1 MAAITEVPVR
11 ARISIGGLSVETP
24 YVLSFNVNITRGQ
37 ISTFDAVLKVE
48 GSAIRGQI
56 SGDFCKIAAGVGSP
70 RNTIY
75 QGVIKKAKIS
85 PCWDDPKFVMLHISG
100 EDILANLRGKKF
112 TRRCRGTQSSWVS
125 ITGVVRPGL
134 KSSKF
139 IYQNDPTMFL
149 DPGKPISQS
158 ELIHY
163 PGTDKTQSSLTPA
176 PSGNQLAGLSL
187 IIENVQTEAEV

>member
-1 MAAITEVPVR
+1 MAKITEVPVR
-11 ARISIGGLSVETP
+11 AKISIGSFYVETP
-24 YVLSFNVNITRGQ
+24 YILSFNVNISRGQ

-48 GSAIRGQI
+48 GAAVRGQI
-56 SGDFCKIAAGVGSP
+56 TGDFCKIAAGVGSP

-85 PCWDDPKFVMLHISG
+85 PCWDDPKFVILHIAG
-100 EDILANLRGKKF
+100 EDILSNLRGKKF
-112 TRRCRGTQSSWVS
+112 TRRCRGNQSSWAS

-149 DPGKPISQS
+149 DPGQPISKS
-158 ELIHY
+158 YLINY
-163 PGTDKTQSSLTPA
+163 PSKDKTESGTTQV
-176 PSGNQLAGLSL
+176 PSGNQIASANL
-187 IIENVQTEAEV
+187 IITNVQVEE